1 MIEDILSW
9 LLDNLEKIFVGVF
22 SVLVI
27 GIVGIAIWYSR
38 PISGMVN
45 DKDFIPAHYEHY
57 YTEQCTTVGNVRS
70 CVQVP
75 HTRYV
80 RDNWT
85 IKVCNEER
93 CKWVS
98 LAQIRW
104 DDTQIGSY
112 FSEEK

>member
-9 LLDNLEKIFVGVF
+9 LLDNLEKIFVSVF
-22 SVLVI
+22 VALVI
-27 GIVGIAIWYSR
+27 GLIGVAVWYMR
-38 PISGMVN
+38 PISGTVY
-45 DKDFIPAHYEHY
+45 DKDFIPAHYEQY
-57 YTEQCTTVGNVRS
+57 YTAECVEAGKTRS
-70 CVQVP
+70 CIQIP

-98 LAQIRW
+98 LTEIRW
-104 DDTQIGSY
+104 NDTQIGSH